1 MKKKLIKISL
11 VGKTNA
17 GKSTLV
23 NSLIGDTVSITN
35 KKINTTEELIEGI
48 INIKNNQLI
57 FYDTPGLNFIK
68 DITKNK
74 INLKKNLWEGIN
86 QCDIILYIIDITKYN
101 INEIINNIEKLKETN
116 KDIIIIFNK
125 NDLILKE
132 NILPKIKEIDKILN
146 IDAFF
151 SISAKKKLGLKN
163 LIKYLIEKTYY
174 SNWVY
179 FENEISNKDELFIT
193 NECTRNII
201 LSFLHKEIPYNLKI
215 RNKVFKYLQ
224 NGDLKIKQEILIN
237 NMRYKKIILGKNGTK
252 IREIRVKSQKAISK
266 LLNIKIHLYINLVMQ
281 NAKKI

>member
-1 MKKKLIKISL
+1 MKFRP
-11 VGKTNA
+11 A
-17 GKSTLV
+17 
-23 NSLIGDTVSITN
+23 
-35 KKINTTEELIEGI
+35 
-48 INIKNNQLI
+48 
-57 FYDTPGLNFIK
+57 
-68 DITKNK
+68 
-74 INLKKNLWEGIN
+74 
-86 QCDIILYIIDITKYN
+86 
-101 INEIINNIEKLKETN
+101 
-116 KDIIIIFNK
+116 
-125 NDLILKE
+125 
-132 NILPKIKEIDKILN
+132 